1 MDEFRTVLSQVCA
14 LLNGRPLT
22 RVVEEGVTYV
32 LTPNHFLFGNLG
44 GAVCSENVDH
54 PKKRWQKV
62 SSLVNHFWEQFM
74 REYLPLLSKR
84 NRWQELVKDLEVGE
98 LVLQIDP
105 NIPRGHWKLAIVE
118 EVYPSE
124 SDQKVRRCR
133 IRTSDGTYD
142 RPITQLVSLE
152 FKTLNEN

>member
-1 MDEFRTVLSQVCA
+1 
-14 LLNGRPLT
+14 
-22 RVVEEGVTYV
+22 VEEGVTYV

-62 SSLVNHFWEQFM
+62 SALVDHFWAQFI

-84 NRWQELVKDLEVGE
+84 KRWQEFVKDLEVGE

-105 NIPRGHWKLAIVE
+105 NIPRGQWKLAIVE
-118 EVYPSE
+118 EVYPSD
-124 SDQKVRRCR
+124 SDNKIRRCR
-133 IRTSDGTYD
+133 IKTSDGTYD

-152 FKTLNEN
+152 FKTMNEG

>member
-1 MDEFRTVLSQVCA
+1 LLLLGWHLTPPYGPHHGGTYEILVKVSKGALNTLCKRADLTMDEFRTVLCQICA
-14 LLNGRPLT
+14 LLNNRPLT
-22 RVVEEGVTYV
+22 RVVEDGVAYV
-32 LTPNHFLFGNLG
+32 LTPKRFLFGNLG

-98 LVLQIDP
+98 LY
-105 NIPRGHWKLAIVE
+105 R
-118 EVYPSE
+118 
-124 SDQKVRRCR
+124 
-133 IRTSDGTYD
+133 RTS
-142 RPITQLVSLE
+142 S
-152 FKTLNEN
+152 